1 MGYDITN
8 LAISITV
15 ALFCALAWLPYTC
28 TAGIFVVAL
37 QLLRWRRKLASSLQ
51 A

>member
-1 MGYDITN
+1 MGYDVTN
-8 LAISITV
+8 LAISIIV
-15 ALFCALAWLPYTC
+15 ALFCALAWLPH
-28 TAGIFVVAL
+28 TAETLVVAL

>member
-1 MGYDITN
+1 MEYDITN

-15 ALFCALAWLPYTC
+15 ALFCALVWLPHP
-28 TAGIFVVAL
+28 AGIHVVAL
-37 QLLRWRRKLASSLQ
+37 QMLRWRRKLASSLQ